1 MMKKDIFKKVLKYL
15 CPVLTTLFGIL
26 FIVLFIPSSKKV
38 YNERFFVDIDPTT
51 INKVKVVEIVD
62 KFTDKTYFG
71 DEATFYIYRCIVK
84 KSEEL
89 EKGSEILVV
98 QSITELEEN
107 KYISAKVGNTI
118 YVSHATKWSVTGG
131 YDVNWEFIGSSFAF
145 DRVGVTFILMILFVL
160 VIITFSKL
168 QGIYTIV
175 ALGLSIASIF
185 IVFIPKVL
193 LGHNIYVWTFIISTY
208 IVIIT
213 LLLVIG
219 VNYKALSAF
228 IGCFG
233 GIFVIAILTIVIQK
247 VFALT
252 GNYDETTYELDLLVK
267 DTYSVT
273 LDLRSLIF
281 ASITLGSIGAL
292 LDVAISLSSSLY
304 EVSSKETNTK
314 KIIKSGFTIGKDMLG
329 TMTNTLILAYLG
341 SSLPIVLFTIL
352 FSNFEAILRLEM
364 ITIELIQSIVGTL
377 GMLSA
382 IPIVSVFCGFIY
394 NKNFKIE

>member
-145 DRVGVTFILMILFVL
+145 DRVGVTFILMIVFVL

-304 EVSSKETNTK
+304 EVSSKETNIK

>member
-1 MMKKDIFKKVLKYL
+1 MVKKDIFKKVLKYL

-107 KYISAKVGNTI
+107 KYISAKVGNII

-145 DRVGVTFILMILFVL
+145 DRVGVTFILMIVFVL

-228 IGCFG
+228 IGYFG

-304 EVSSKETNTK
+304 EVSSKETNIK

>member
-62 KFTDKTYFG
+62 KITDKTYFG

-145 DRVGVTFILMILFVL
+145 DRVGVTFILIIVFVL

-304 EVSSKETNTK
+304 EVSSKETNIK

>member
-1 MMKKDIFKKVLKYL
+1 MIKKDIFKKLLKYL

-26 FIVLFIPSSKKV
+26 FIILFIPSSKKV

-51 INKVKVVEIVD
+51 INKVKVVEVVD

-131 YDVNWEFIGSSFAF
+131 YDVSWEFIGSSFAF
-145 DRVGVTFILMILFVL
+145 DRVGVTFILMIVFVL
-160 VIITFSKL
+160 VIIMFSKL

-233 GIFVIAILTIVIQK
+233 GIFVIAILTIIIQK

-304 EVSSKETNTK
+304 EVSSKETNIK

>member
-1 MMKKDIFKKVLKYL
+1 MKKDIFKKVLKYL

-145 DRVGVTFILMILFVL
+145 DRVGVTFILMIVFVL

-304 EVSSKETNTK
+304 EVSSKETNIK

>member
-1 MMKKDIFKKVLKYL
+1 M
-15 CPVLTTLFGIL
+15 
-26 FIVLFIPSSKKV
+26 
-38 YNERFFVDIDPTT
+38 
-51 INKVKVVEIVD
+51 
-62 KFTDKTYFG
+62 
-71 DEATFYIYRCIVK
+71 
-84 KSEEL
+84 

-145 DRVGVTFILMILFVL
+145 DRVGVTFILMIVFVL

-304 EVSSKETNTK
+304 EVSSKETNIK

>member
-145 DRVGVTFILMILFVL
+145 DRVGVTFILMIVFVL

-193 LGHNIYVWTFIISTY
+193 LGHNIYIWTFIISTY

-304 EVSSKETNTK
+304 EVSSKETNIK

>member
-145 DRVGVTFILMILFVL
+145 DRVGVTFILMIVFVL

-228 IGCFG
+228 IVCFG

-304 EVSSKETNTK
+304 EVSSKETNIK

>member
-304 EVSSKETNTK
+304 EVSSKETNIK

>member
-1 MMKKDIFKKVLKYL
+1 MVKKDIFKKVLKYL

-107 KYISAKVGNTI
+107 KYISAKVGNII

-145 DRVGVTFILMILFVL
+145 DRVGVTFILMIVFVL

-304 EVSSKETNTK
+304 EVSSKETNIK

>member
-292 LDVAISLSSSLY
+292 LDVAIRYHLLY
-304 EVSSKETNTK
+304 MKCLLK
-314 KIIKSGFTIGKDMLG
+314 KQT
-329 TMTNTLILAYLG
+329 
-341 SSLPIVLFTIL
+341 
-352 FSNFEAILRLEM
+352 
-364 ITIELIQSIVGTL
+364 
-377 GMLSA
+377 
-382 IPIVSVFCGFIY
+382 
-394 NKNFKIE
+394 

>member
-1 MMKKDIFKKVLKYL
+1 MIKKDIFKKVLKYL

-107 KYISAKVGNTI
+107 KYISAKVGNII

-145 DRVGVTFILMILFVL
+145 DRVGVTFILMIVFVL

-304 EVSSKETNTK
+304 EVSSKETNIK

>member
-107 KYISAKVGNTI
+107 KYISAEVGNTI

-193 LGHNIYVWTFIISTY
+193 LGHNIYIWTFIISTY

-304 EVSSKETNTK
+304 EVSSKETNIK

>member
-145 DRVGVTFILMILFVL
+145 DRVGVTFILMIVFVL

-304 EVSSKETNTK
+304 EVSSKETNIK

-352 FSNFEAILRLEM
+352 FSNFEVILRLEM

>member
-1 MMKKDIFKKVLKYL
+1 MIKKDIFKKVLKYL

-131 YDVNWEFIGSSFAF
+131 YDVDWEFIGSSFAF
-145 DRVGVTFILMILFVL
+145 DRVGVTFILMIVFVL

-304 EVSSKETNTK
+304 EVSSKETNIK